1 MNKII
6 AFPQMGDYAVPVTYL
21 LKHIVDAETLYIPKI
36 SSETIELGSRYSP
49 DFVCTPFKYTL
60 GTYIECLNMGA
71 NVLIQLGGGCRYGYY
86 HELQEQILKDLN
98 YHFMYINL
106 VTKGKTDIKKII
118 KQLKKIDSKFSI
130 IKGLYYFLVT
140 KNMIKYMDKIDDYIR
155 FHIGFEKEKGS
166 FKKIKKQMLNSF
178 SKTKGLIHLSI
189 NYHKYLKQIKQV
201 KTLKKPLYKVGI
213 IGELYTLMEPTANFE
228 LEQELA
234 NFGIAIKRYTNA
246 TYLLFE
252 KSKKIKSY
260 LKKAKQYIKYKMGAD
275 AADNIAR
282 CIELCENK
290 YDGII
295 HIKSSFCT
303 PEIGASLIIKKI
315 CHKYDVPLLEFSFDT
330 NTSKVGMKTRVEAFV
345 DMIEMRKENEK
356 MLFRD

>member
-252 KSKKIKSY
+252 KS
-260 LKKAKQYIKYKMGAD
+260 
-275 AADNIAR
+275 
-282 CIELCENK
+282 
-290 YDGII
+290 
-295 HIKSSFCT
+295 
-303 PEIGASLIIKKI
+303 
-315 CHKYDVPLLEFSFDT
+315 
-330 NTSKVGMKTRVEAFV
+330 
-345 DMIEMRKENEK
+345 
-356 MLFRD
+356 